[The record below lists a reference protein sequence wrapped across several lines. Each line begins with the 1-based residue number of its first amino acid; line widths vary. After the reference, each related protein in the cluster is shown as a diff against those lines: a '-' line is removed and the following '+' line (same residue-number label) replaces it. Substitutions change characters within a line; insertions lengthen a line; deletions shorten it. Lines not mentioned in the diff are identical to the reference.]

1 MMDLSDQVFTP
12 GMVYVALSRVKQLEN
27 VHLIAFNPQS
37 IIVST
42 KCLQEINRLRHIYCT
57 DLSQYTLPS
66 VRSTAQRRKR
76 TLTAVLSDTPHPKQT
91 KVVSFGMKRKAE
103 SMNEDKQLP
112 PTKEAALLIVPHL
125 KFKAGTGITQC
136 LKPGS
141 AEYVRSWVYALYI
154 CANKCTPGDPNVR
167 LRHPTSVH
175 KIRRDGNCLFRALC
189 YVITGSERQ
198 HFKLRSL
205 IIEHLR
211 STEACM
217 RLLTSLYYRA
227 YNRAIHCTFMHGSA
241 GYMGFNNRNT
251 SASSPS
257 RNKHSLIQLS

>member
-1 MMDLSDQVFTP
+1 MMDLSDQVFSP

-27 VHLIAFNPQS
+27 LHLIAFNPQS

-112 PTKEAALLIVPHL
+112 PTKRSHTSHRTPPE
-125 KFKAGTGITQC
+125 TQSRYRYNPVSEVVC
-136 LKPGS
+136 QKLGL
-141 AEYVRSWVYALYI
+141 RFVYM
-154 CANKCTPGDPNVR
+154 C
-167 LRHPTSVH
+167 
-175 KIRRDGNCLFRALC
+175 
-189 YVITGSERQ
+189 Q
-198 HFKLRSL
+198 
-205 IIEHLR
+205 
-211 STEACM
+211 
-217 RLLTSLYYRA
+217 
-227 YNRAIHCTFMHGSA
+227 
-241 GYMGFNNRNT
+241 
-251 SASSPS
+251 
-257 RNKHSLIQLS
+257 